1 MADEKLTHWKKL
13 VNPDYLGSYALEPGK
28 DMTLTIKSCGLE
40 MITGS
45 SGKKEEK
52 MVMHFMENV
61 KPMIVNRTNSK
72 TITKLYKTP
81 YIEQWSGKKII
92 LYARQITAFGEE
104 VDALRIRDYEPKA
117 PEPIDVTDA
126 ILKLKQCTTLDE
138 LKKTYP
144 MLSKAEQADARVIKV
159 KDELKTILK

>member
-1 MADEKLTHWKKL
+1 MSEQLTHWKKL
-13 VNPDYLGSYALEPGK
+13 VNPEYLGSYALDPGQ

-81 YIEQWSGKKII
+81 YIEQWAGKKII

-104 VDALRIRDYEPKA
+104 VDALRIRDYEPKPPA
-117 PEPIDVTDA
+117 PIDITQGL
-126 ILKLKQCTTLDE
+126 LKLNEATTLKE
-138 LKKTYP
+138 LQMAYLS
-144 MLSKAEQADARVIKV
+144 LSKSEQSDARLIKL
-159 KDELKTILK
+159 KDELKTKLK

>member
-1 MADEKLTHWKKL
+1 MTQNLTHWKKL

-72 TITKLYKTP
+72 TISKLYKTP

-104 VDALRIRDYEPKA
+104 VDALRIRDYAPKEAEPADITKA
-117 PEPIDVTDA
+117 LAT
-126 ILKLKQCTTLDE
+126 LNGCTTLDE
-138 LKKTYP
+138 LKKAYP
-144 MLSKAEQADARVIKV
+144 SLTKEEQADARVIKL
-159 KDELKTILK
+159 KDELKTKLK